1 MPHNRT
7 RNTILDATREVII
20 REGATKLTVSGVA
33 KTANITRSLFYH
45 YFATKEEAI
54 EAVLDHVIDDF
65 LSELKA
71 WNDARE
77 PGNIDKALEE
87 ATALMRKILNDDGP
101 FATSLARTRN
111 AELYLE
117 FTDRAARRISH
128 YISETTVRDY
138 KEKHPV
144 HITHVE
150 ETFYMLLTGL
160 TALIRTNPDIDDA
173 IITHLIAQTLHIDEY
188 LHTPLS

>member
-65 LSELKA
+65 LSNSK
-71 WNDARE
+71 
-77 PGNIDKALEE
+77 PGTMRANQETSTKRSKKQLRLCEKYSMT
-87 ATALMRKILNDDGP
+87 TALSQP
-101 FATSLARTRN
+101 A
-111 AELYLE
+111 
-117 FTDRAARRISH
+117 
-128 YISETTVRDY
+128 
-138 KEKHPV
+138 
-144 HITHVE
+144 
-150 ETFYMLLTGL
+150 
-160 TALIRTNPDIDDA
+160 
-173 IITHLIAQTLHIDEY
+173 
-188 LHTPLS
+188 

>member
-117 FTDRAARRISH
+117 FTDRAARASR
-128 YISETTVRDY
+128 TTSQKPPYVTIKKNTRS
-138 KEKHPV
+138 
-144 HITHVE
+144 I
-150 ETFYMLLTGL
+150 L
-160 TALIRTNPDIDDA
+160 RTSKKRSTCSSQDLP
-173 IITHLIAQTLHIDEY
+173 HLSAPTQTS
-188 LHTPLS
+188 TMP